1 LLLKVKNTVEKII
14 TKSFKRLL
22 DKGIHRGFITHEEL
36 GRSLGKRHFNQ
47 DNVETAFMHIFD
59 NRVCLVKQKS
69 DYRLSKKR
77 ETTSLSEKNKVGDK
91 SDDPIRMYLRE
102 MGGVELLS
110 REGEIA
116 IAKRIEAGKN
126 VMTNGLFQSPI
137 TAKKVFEWKEALEK
151 NELLVREIIDI
162 DSTYIE
168 SEDEALTLKKTK
180 LKENIAVNERD
191 YGDLT
196 GLNKQ
201 ETAEKYGKEQVHIW
215 RRSYDV
221 NPPGGESLKSVVE
234 RVKPYFE
241 NTMKKDLEDEKNI
254 LLSAHGNSLRA
265 LFLILNIYTTKTIS
279 TAEIPTGKPF
289 IIEYESNKITNKY
302 FL

>member
-1 LLLKVKNTVEKII
+1 MSKLVLLRHGQSQWNLENRFTGWKDIKLSDNGILEAKE
-14 TKSFKRLL
+14 SGRLI
-22 DKGIHRGFITHEEL
+22 K
-36 GRSLGKRHFNQ
+36 
-47 DNVETAFMHIFD
+47 
-59 NRVCLVKQKS
+59 
-69 DYRLSKKR
+69 
-77 ETTSLSEKNKVGDK
+77 EKNI
-91 SDDPIRMYLRE
+91 PIDIVYSS
-102 MGGVELLS
+102 ELK
-110 REGEIA
+110 RAIDTAIIA
-116 IAKRIEAGKN
+116 
-126 VMTNGLFQSPI
+126 M
-137 TAKKVFEWKEALEK
+137 KEANYDHLF
-151 NELLVREIIDI
+151 NNGELIII
-162 DSTYIE
+162 
-168 SEDEALTLKKTK
+168 K
-180 LKENIAVNERD
+180 NIAVNERD

-221 NPPGGESLKSVVE
+221 NPPGGESLKNVVE

-241 NTMKKDLEDEKNI
+241 NTIKKDLENRKNI

-265 LFLILNIYTTKTIS
+265 LFLILNFYTAETIS

>member
-1 LLLKVKNTVEKII
+1 MSKLVLLRHGQSQWNLENRFTGWKDIELSENGVLEAKESGRLIKEKKIPIDIVYSSGLKRAIDTATIAMKEANYDHLFNNGELII
-14 TKSFKRLL
+14 TKS
-22 DKGIHRGFITHEEL
+22 
-36 GRSLGKRHFNQ
+36 
-47 DNVETAFMHIFD
+47 
-59 NRVCLVKQKS
+59 
-69 DYRLSKKR
+69 
-77 ETTSLSEKNKVGDK
+77 
-91 SDDPIRMYLRE
+91 
-102 MGGVELLS
+102 
-110 REGEIA
+110 
-116 IAKRIEAGKN
+116 
-126 VMTNGLFQSPI
+126 
-137 TAKKVFEWKEALEK
+137 
-151 NELLVREIIDI
+151 
-162 DSTYIE
+162 
-168 SEDEALTLKKTK
+168 
-180 LKENIAVNERD
+180 IAVNERD

-221 NPPGGESLKSVVE
+221 NPPGGESLKNVVE

-241 NTMKKDLEDEKNI
+241 NTMKKDLENRKNI

-265 LFLILNIYTTKTIS
+265 LFLILNFYTAETIS

>member
-1 LLLKVKNTVEKII
+1 MNKLVLL
-14 TKSFKRLL
+14 
-22 DKGIHRGFITHEEL
+22 
-36 GRSLGKRHFNQ
+36 RHGQSQWNL
-47 DNVETAFMHIFD
+47 E
-59 NRVCLVKQKS
+59 NRFTGWK
-69 DYRLSKKR
+69 DIG
-77 ETTSLSEKNKVGDK
+77 LSEKGVLEAKESGRLIK
-91 SDDPIRMYLRE
+91 EKKIPIDAVYSSKLKRANDTAI
-102 MGGVELLS
+102 
-110 REGEIA
+110 IA
-116 IAKRIEAGKN
+116 
-126 VMTNGLFQSPI
+126 M
-137 TAKKVFEWKEALEK
+137 KEANYDHLF
-151 NELLVREIIDI
+151 NNGELIM
-162 DSTYIE
+162 
-168 SEDEALTLKKTK
+168 TK
-180 LKENIAVNERD
+180 NIAVNERD

-221 NPPGGESLKSVVE
+221 NPPGGESLKNVVE

-241 NTMKKDLEDEKNI
+241 STMKMDLKDEKNV

-265 LFLILNIYTTKTIS
+265 LFLILNFYTPETIS